1 MARPKSLSRVRQER
15 ASCVAAPWVQ
25 VPLSI
30 PPSGFDD
37 LGGRDDFSTE
47 MLEWRLGCAAVIN
60 YSGNLLEPPDQS
72 SGKKQ
77 VHYHSKKSIREAQQD
92 SSDSD

>member
-1 MARPKSLSRVRQER
+1 
-15 ASCVAAPWVQ
+15 
-25 VPLSI
+25 
-30 PPSGFDD
+30 
-37 LGGRDDFSTE
+37 

-92 SSDSD
+92 SSESD